1 MPFRRLLPLAMA
13 QTNTDDESP
22 FFNEDDAALLMID
35 HQTGL
40 LQGVENQDTVS
51 LRSHVLALAEVAQ
64 LYDLPVVLT
73 TSRAEGPNG
82 PLFPKLREMFPEVE
96 VIDRSLVNAWD
107 DPNFVE
113 AVEETGAS
121 NLIIAGILTEVCVS
135 FPAISAVN
143 EGYNV
148 QAVLDSSGSLND
160 RAEQAAMSR
169 MEQAGVELTSWF
181 ALSSE
186 MLKDWTKDVA
196 PEQAAHFS
204 ERTGFYE
211 LVMES
216 FNAAGP
222 E

>member
-1 MPFRRLLPLAMA
+1 MA
-13 QTNTDDESP
+13 QTDTDDKPSP
-22 FFNEDDAALLMID
+22 FFNEDDTALLLID

-51 LRSHVLALAEVAQ
+51 LRNNVLALAEVAK

-82 PLFPKLREMFPEVE
+82 PLLPKLNEMFPEVE

-107 DPNFVE
+107 DPAFVE
-113 AVEETGAS
+113 AVEETGRS
-121 NLIIAGILTEVCVS
+121 NLIMAGILTEVCVA
-135 FPAISAVN
+135 FPAISAAQ

-148 QAVLDSSGSLND
+148 QAVLDASGSLND

-169 MEQAGVELTSWF
+169 MEQAGVDLTSWF
-181 ALSSE
+181 TVSSE

-211 LVMES
+211 LVLES
-216 FNAAGP
+216 FNASSA

>member
-1 MPFRRLLPLAMA
+1 MA
-13 QTNTDDESP
+13 PTDTDDKSSP
-22 FFNEDDAALLMID
+22 FFDEDDAALLLID

-51 LRSHVLALAEVAQ
+51 LRNNVLALAEVAK

-82 PLFPKLREMFPEVE
+82 PLLPKLNEMFPEVE

-107 DPNFVE
+107 DPAFVE
-113 AVEETGAS
+113 AVEATGRS
-121 NLIIAGILTEVCVS
+121 NLIMAGILTEVCVA
-135 FPAISAVN
+135 FPAISAAQ

-148 QAVLDSSGSLND
+148 QAVLDASGSLND

-169 MEQAGVELTSWF
+169 MEQAGVDLTSWF
-181 ALSSE
+181 TVSSE
-186 MLKDWTKDVA
+186 MLKDWTKEVA

-211 LVMES
+211 LVLES
-216 FNAAGP
+216 FNASSA